1 MARVFLTNITLKIT
15 PHLDRIWSLCFKV
28 LDDIKE
34 SVRAAAA
41 ELSRVLIGILLRTLE
56 SSDASA
62 DTGKTML
69 KSVLPFLLSTQG
81 LESAAKETQMISI
94 HTLLEIIKKAK
105 GSALRPFV
113 PDLVESLLSLLTS
126 FEGEAVNYIHMNAAK
141 YNLTEQ
147 KIDEM
152 RLTNI
157 RGSPLMEAIERCLD
171 LLDEETMQELTSKIQ
186 GVMKTAVGM
195 PSKVSL
201 TSQYLTMP
209 QD

>member
-1 MARVFLTNITLKIT
+1 
-15 PHLDRIWSLCFKV
+15 V

-62 DTGKTML
+62 ETGKRML
-69 KSVLPFLLSTQG
+69 RSVLPFLLSTQG
-81 LESAAKETQMISI
+81 LESSAKETQMISI
-94 HTLLEIIKKAK
+94 HTLLEIIKKAQAN
-105 GSALRPFV
+105 ALRPFV
-113 PDLVESLLSLLTS
+113 PELVESLLSLLTS
-126 FEGEAVNYIHMNAAK
+126 FEGEAVNYLHLNASK

-171 LLDEETMQELTSKIQ
+171 LLDEETMNELSAKIQ
-186 GVMKTAVGM
+186 ISMRTAVGM
-195 PSKVSL
+195 PSKVRRGRSITISAHL
-201 TSQYLTMP
+201 LIISRRL
-209 QD
+209 

>member
-1 MARVFLTNITLKIT
+1 
-15 PHLDRIWSLCFKV
+15 V

-56 SSDASA
+56 STDASA
-62 DTGKTML
+62 ETGKRML
-69 KSVLPFLLSTQG
+69 RSVLPFLLSTQG
-81 LESAAKETQMISI
+81 LESSAKETQMISI
-94 HTLLEIIKKAK
+94 HTLLEIIKKAQAN
-105 GSALRPFV
+105 ALRPFV
-113 PDLVESLLSLLTS
+113 PELVESLLSLLTS
-126 FEGEAVNYIHMNAAK
+126 FEGEAVNYLHLNASK

-171 LLDEETMQELTSKIQ
+171 LLDEETIKELSAKIQ
-186 GVMKTAVGM
+186 TSMRTAVGM
-195 PSKVSL
+195 PSKVSRGSPFL
-201 TSQYLTMP
+201 FLHIC
-209 QD
+209 